1 MPYEVEETGELTRTA
16 NVTVPSGEYHKK
28 VNKALRELSGRVK
41 VRGFR
46 KGKIPLNVMKKR
58 YGQAVT
64 RDVVEELV
72 NENVTEL
79 LGEMGSV
86 LHVSTP
92 KVTNIPLD
100 DDGELEFTVDVELRP
115 TIDPIGYLGL
125 EVEKPKAEFDT
136 DSIDQELERMREN
149 LASLEPVALRTTVNT
164 GDIVTVDIRAVGE
177 NPDLEALKGD
187 DIQIVVGSGSSI
199 PGIDEALE
207 GAEFGSTVE
216 SEIEL
221 NEGFPAEEL
230 RGETVP
236 IRLTLKKVERR
247 VLPEIDD
254 DFAQQTGEG
263 ETLLELR
270 GNIRERLEEAR
281 EEEAASLAEE
291 NMIAR
296 LLEQNEFDLP
306 PQFLEEQLQK
316 AAEQRLQMFR
326 QQGLD
331 PSQFG
336 LDAGALKEEIRETVT
351 RQIKAELLI
360 MEISQKEKIEVEEQ
374 DILAFFEK
382 TASQMGVNVQQY
394 LGFMRQN
401 PDMMRQAQAS
411 VLMDK
416 TKKHLLSEATI
427 KEVEWPEED
436 ELEDVLADQEEAQEE
451 EAEEVEE
458 PEVEVSEE
466 EEELEE
472 SEEEEQEE
480 DEK

>member
-16 NVTVPSGEYHKK
+16 NVTVPSGKYHKK

-46 KGKIPLNVMKKR
+46 KGKIPLNVMRKR

-72 NENVTEL
+72 SENMTEI
-79 LGEMGSV
+79 LGEMGNV

-92 KVTNIPLD
+92 QVTKIPLD
-100 DDGELEFTVDVELRP
+100 DDGALEFTVDVELRP
-115 TIDPIGYLGL
+115 AIDPIGYLGL
-125 EVEKPKAEFDT
+125 EVEKPKAEFDKDT
-136 DSIDQELERMREN
+136 IDQELEKMREN
-149 LASLEPVALRTTVNT
+149 LASLEPIALRTTVNA

-177 NPDLEALKGD
+177 SPDLEALKGD
-187 DIQIVVGSGSSI
+187 DVQIEVGAGDTV

-207 GAEFGSTVE
+207 GAEFGSTVD

-230 RGETVP
+230 RGQTVP

-270 GNIRERLEEAR
+270 GNIRERLEEER
-281 EEEAASLAEE
+281 EKEAASFAEE

-336 LDAGALKEEIRETVT
+336 LDAGALKEEIRDTVT

-360 MEISQKEKIEVEEQ
+360 MEISQKEKIKVEEE
-374 DILAFFEK
+374 DILAFFEE

-416 TKKHLLSEATI
+416 TKKHLLSEASI

-436 ELEDVLADQEEAQEE
+436 DVQDVLAEQQEEAEVE
-451 EAEEVEE
+451 VSEVEE
-458 PEVEVSEE
+458 AEVEVSEE
-466 EEELEE
+466 EEEVEE